1 MEENQNAGLIGSIY
15 DIGHSKSITH
25 IGSTTFHTAGLI
37 YDLRHFR
44 SIPHIFFFFNSKHD
58 ISYDASWTIIT
69 VQGGSQPLLFLLF
82 PLLGIE
88 VRLLN

>member
-44 SIPHIFFFFNSKHD
+44 SIPHIFFF
-58 ISYDASWTIIT
+58 
-69 VQGGSQPLLFLLF
+69 
-82 PLLGIE
+82 
-88 VRLLN
+88 